1 MLNKDSHKVIGH
13 IIANCILFSYVQG
26 GRGGVVLLF
35 LVTGQGE
42 AAWPGC

>member
-26 GRGGVVLLF
+26 GRGGGRIAVL
-35 LVTGQGE
+35 GNWSG
-42 AAWPGC
+42 